1 MVDEGLIKQM
11 KKIKNIFLPINYVQ
25 IPFALIEHSFI
36 VHTQVVEVRVG
47 GVKNSFLTSFNN
59 YQQKWIYQLDTISLR
74 ATSTSSVW
82 FFFLLFQIN
91 IPRNNT
97 EFFVLDFKSPKLTIS
112 KTMKSKKN
120 TDQ

>member
-11 KKIKNIFLPINYVQ
+11 KKFKNIFLPINYVQ

-82 FFFLLFQIN
+82 FFFCYFRLTYREKQYWILSLRLKISQIN
-91 IPRNNT
+91 N
-97 EFFVLDFKSPKLTIS
+97 F
-112 KTMKSKKN
+112 
-120 TDQ
+120 